1 MPPQYKLNDLF
12 NEHFSQLIFFEKY
25 IVAKNWQGGGE
36 LLLKHITMDNTLT
49 YHVIDRAGF
58 TLCRASGTLEIFAKS
73 SCQI

>member
-1 MPPQYKLNDLF
+1 MKTTSCRTTYMAKGPMPPQYKLNDLF

-36 LLLKHITMDNTLT
+36 LLLKNITMDNTLT

-58 TLCRASGTLEIFAKS
+58 T
-73 SCQI
+73 